1 MKFEKIDVT
10 KANVNP
16 FQRIGQDWM
25 LISAKK
31 EGKVN
36 TMTASWGMMGVFW
49 GKNVVTVGIRPQRF
63 TKEFVDAGD
72 TFTLTFFDGE
82 RKQEMGYL
90 GKVSGRDEDKISKVN
105 FHVVETE
112 EGEPTF
118 EEGTMV
124 FVCKKLMETQLNP
137 EEFIDPEVD
146 GRYYGMYWDPTYI
159 LVIIGMV
166 ICLLASAR
174 VKSTYAKF
182 NRVRSHSGITAAE
195 AAEKI
200 LHGAGIYDV
209 EIRHISGDL
218 TDNYDPSNRVL
229 NLSDATFRS
238 SSVAAIGVAA
248 HECGHAIQDA
258 ESYAPL
264 KIRGAIV
271 PVVNFGATISWPL
284 ILIGIVL
291 GGSRTLIML
300 GVLLFS
306 LTVIFQLV
314 TLPVEF
320 NASSRALKILG
331 NSHILYDDEISGARK
346 VLTAAALTY
355 VAAAASSILQ
365 LLRLLLLFG
374 DRRDD

>member
-1 MKFEKIDVT
+1 MYY
-10 KANVNP
+10 
-16 FQRIGQDWM
+16 G
-25 LISAKK
+25 
-31 EGKVN
+31 G
-36 TMTASWGMMGVFW
+36 
-49 GKNVVTVGIRPQRF
+49 
-63 TKEFVDAGD
+63 
-72 TFTLTFFDGE
+72 
-82 RKQEMGYL
+82 
-90 GKVSGRDEDKISKVN
+90 
-105 FHVVETE
+105 
-112 EGEPTF
+112 
-118 EEGTMV
+118 
-124 FVCKKLMETQLNP
+124 
-137 EEFIDPEVD
+137 
-146 GRYYGMYWDPTYI
+146 YYGMYWDPTYI

-195 AAEKI
+195 ASEKI

-248 HECGHAIQDA
+248 HEWGHAIQDA

-374 DRRDD
+374 GRRDD

>member
-1 MKFEKIDVT
+1 MYY
-10 KANVNP
+10 
-16 FQRIGQDWM
+16 G
-25 LISAKK
+25 
-31 EGKVN
+31 G
-36 TMTASWGMMGVFW
+36 
-49 GKNVVTVGIRPQRF
+49 
-63 TKEFVDAGD
+63 
-72 TFTLTFFDGE
+72 
-82 RKQEMGYL
+82 
-90 GKVSGRDEDKISKVN
+90 
-105 FHVVETE
+105 
-112 EGEPTF
+112 
-118 EEGTMV
+118 
-124 FVCKKLMETQLNP
+124 
-137 EEFIDPEVD
+137 
-146 GRYYGMYWDPTYI
+146 YYGMYWDPTYI

-182 NRVRSHSGITAAE
+182 NRVRSHSGIT
-195 AAEKI
+195 
-200 LHGAGIYDV
+200 
-209 EIRHISGDL
+209 
-218 TDNYDPSNRVL
+218 
-229 NLSDATFRS
+229 ATFRS

>member
-1 MKFEKIDVT
+1 MYY
-10 KANVNP
+10 
-16 FQRIGQDWM
+16 G
-25 LISAKK
+25 
-31 EGKVN
+31 G
-36 TMTASWGMMGVFW
+36 
-49 GKNVVTVGIRPQRF
+49 
-63 TKEFVDAGD
+63 
-72 TFTLTFFDGE
+72 
-82 RKQEMGYL
+82 
-90 GKVSGRDEDKISKVN
+90 
-105 FHVVETE
+105 
-112 EGEPTF
+112 
-118 EEGTMV
+118 
-124 FVCKKLMETQLNP
+124 
-137 EEFIDPEVD
+137 
-146 GRYYGMYWDPTYI
+146 YYGMYWDPTYI

-264 KIRGAIV
+264 KI
-271 PVVNFGATISWPL
+271 
-284 ILIGIVL
+284 VL